1 LRGSKEIFA
10 LVDCNNFYASCER
23 VFNPRLE
30 GKPVVVL
37 SNNDGCVVARSNE
50 AKALGLSMG
59 VPAFEIEEI
68 IRKNGVEVFSSNYAL
83 YADMSSRVMETLS
96 AFTPDIEVYSIDEAF
111 LNLAAPACCRR
122 GCSLTDYGRKIW
134 RTVKQWTGMP
144 VTVGIARTKT
154 LAKIANG
161 VAKKSAKANG
171 VLDLTDSAYLDK
183 VLAETPVEKV
193 WTVGIRTALK
203 LKGAGI
209 KTALALRDANIG
221 WVRQKFGV
229 VGTRTVYELRGI
241 SCYPLEQNPPVKK
254 SITVSRM
261 FGKPVES
268 VEELKEAIA
277 SYASRAGEKLR
288 EQGLAAGVMTV
299 YVTTSRFI
307 ENRYFNSHTV
317 EFAAATSDTIELIR
331 NACRCIDRLYRKG
344 CAFKKCGIIFNALVP
359 ENQAQKLLF
368 DNVDPVRGPP
378 LEVRRQLLTGDPTE
392 KASNGV
398 DRLKSQRL
406 MRVIDSINT
415 RLDSPLQWAAEG
427 LDQSWKVK
435 FKRRSCRYTTRWD
448 ELPEVAFAVRHPVEC
463 PSTI

>member
-1 LRGSKEIFA
+1 MRGSKDIFA

-23 VFNPRLE
+23 VFSPKLE
-30 GKPVVVL
+30 GRPIVVL

-50 AKALGLSMG
+50 AKALGIGMG
-59 VPAFEIEEI
+59 VPAFEIEDI

-96 AFTPDIEVYSIDEAF
+96 AFTPDMEVYSIDEAF
-111 LNLAAPACCRR
+111 LDLA
-122 GCSLTDYGRKIW
+122 GFNCSLMDYGRKIW

-154 LAKIANG
+154 LAKIANR
-161 VAKKSAKANG
+161 VAKKSACTCVCLDTCTRVFCAGSTGAGTGEAGTGAKANG
-171 VLDLTDSAYLDK
+171 VLALPPRFLAKARAGAYLEK

-193 WTVGIRTALK
+193 WTVGIKTALK

-209 KTALALRDANIG
+209 KTALAFRDADIG

-229 VGTRTVYELRGI
+229 VGVRTVYELRGI

-261 FGKPVES
+261 FGRPVES
-268 VEELKEAIA
+268 IEELKEAIA

-288 EQGLAAGVMTV
+288 GQGLAAGVMTV

-317 EFAAATSDTIELIR
+317 EFAVATSDTIELIR
-331 NACRCIDRLYRKG
+331 SACRCIDRLYRKG

-359 ENQAQKLLF
+359 ENQVQKGLF
-368 DNVDPVRGPP
+368 DN
-378 LEVRRQLLTGDPTE
+378 
-392 KASNGV
+392 V

-427 LDQSWKVK
+427 LAQPWKVK

-448 ELPEVAFAVRHPVEC
+448 ELPEVALC
-463 PSTI
+463 P

>member
-1 LRGSKEIFA
+1 MRGSKEIFA

-23 VFNPRLE
+23 VFSPKLE
-30 GKPVVVL
+30 GRPVVVL

-50 AKALGLSMG
+50 AKALGIGMG

-96 AFTPDIEVYSIDEAF
+96 AFTPDMEVYSIDEAF
-111 LNLAAPACCRR
+111 LNLA
-122 GCSLTDYGRKIW
+122 GFNCSPSTSLRTDYGRKIW

-144 VTVGIARTKT
+144 VTVGMARTKT
-154 LAKIANG
+154 LAKIANR

-171 VLDLTDSAYLDK
+171 VLDLTDSPYLDR

-209 KTALALRDANIG
+209 KTALALRDADIG

-229 VGTRTVYELRGI
+229 VGVRTVYELRGI
-241 SCYPLEQNPPVKK
+241 SCYSLEQNPPIKK
-254 SITVSRM
+254 SIAVSRM

-268 VEELKEAIA
+268 IEELKEAIA
-277 SYASRAGEKLR
+277 SYASRAGRKLR
-288 EQGLAAGVMTV
+288 GQGLAAGVMTV

-317 EFAAATSDTIELIR
+317 EFAVATSDTIELIR

-359 ENQAQKLLF
+359 ENQAQKALF
-368 DNVDPVRGPP
+368 DN
-378 LEVRRQLLTGDPTE
+378 
-392 KASNGV
+392 V

-415 RLDSPLQWAAEG
+415 RLNSPLQWAAEG
-427 LDQSWKVK
+427 LAQSWKVK

-463 PSTI
+463 P

>member
-1 LRGSKEIFA
+1 MKEIFA

-23 VFNPRLE
+23 VFSPKLE

-50 AKALGLSMG
+50 AKVLGIGMG
-59 VPAFEIEEI
+59 VPAFEVEDI
-68 IRKNGVEVFSSNYAL
+68 IRKNDVEVFSSNYAL

-111 LNLAAPACCRR
+111 LNLA
-122 GCSLTDYGRKIW
+122 GFSCSLTDYGRKMQ

-154 LAKIANG
+154 LVKIANRA
-161 VAKKSAKANG
+161 AKKSAKANG

-193 WTVGIRTALK
+193 WTVGIKTALK
-203 LKGAGI
+203 LKNAGI
-209 KTALALRDANIG
+209 KTALALRDVDVS

-229 VGTRTVYELRGI
+229 VGVRTVYELRGI
-241 SCYPLEQNPPVKK
+241 SCYPLEQNPPAKK

-268 VEELKEAIA
+268 IKELKEAIA

-288 EQGLAAGVMTV
+288 AQGLAAGVMTV

-317 EFAAATSDTIELIR
+317 EFAAATSNTIELIR

-344 CAFKKCGIIFNALVP
+344 CAFKKCGIIFNGLVP
-359 ENQAQKLLF
+359 ENQIQKGLF
-368 DNVDPVRGPP
+368 DN
-378 LEVRRQLLTGDPTE
+378 
-392 KASNGV
+392 V

-406 MRVIDSINT
+406 MRVIDTINT
-415 RLDSPLQWAAEG
+415 RLNSPLQWAAEG
-427 LDQSWKVK
+427 LGQSWKVR
-435 FKRRSCRYTTRWD
+435 FKRRSNRYTTRWD
-448 ELPEVAFAVRHPVEC
+448 ELPEVA
-463 PSTI
+463 

>member
-1 LRGSKEIFA
+1 MWGSKEIFA

-23 VFNPRLE
+23 VFNPKLE
-30 GKPVVVL
+30 GRPVVVL

-50 AKALGLSMG
+50 AKALGIGMG
-59 VPAFEIEEI
+59 VPAFEVEDI
-68 IRKNGVEVFSSNYAL
+68 IRKNSVEVFSSNYAL

-96 AFTPDIEVYSIDEAF
+96 AFTPDMEVYSIDEAF
-111 LNLAAPACCRR
+111 LDLA
-122 GCSLTDYGRKIW
+122 GFNCSPSTSLRTDYGRKIW

-144 VTVGIARTKT
+144 VTVGMARTKT
-154 LAKIANG
+154 LAKIANR

-171 VLDLTDSAYLDK
+171 VLDLTDSPYLDK
-183 VLAETPVEKV
+183 VLTETPVEKV
-193 WTVGIRTALK
+193 WTVGIKSALK

-209 KTALALRDANIG
+209 KTALALRDADIG

-229 VGTRTVYELRGI
+229 VGVRTVYELRGI

-261 FGKPVES
+261 FGEPVES
-268 VEELKEAIA
+268 IEELKEAIA
-277 SYASRAGEKLR
+277 SYASRAGRKLR
-288 EQGLAAGVMTV
+288 GQGLAAGVMTV

-317 EFAAATSDTIELIR
+317 EFAVATSDTIELIR
-331 NACRCIDRLYRKG
+331 SACRCIDRLYRKG

-359 ENQAQKLLF
+359 ENRVQKGLF
-368 DNVDPVRGPP
+368 DNVDPVRG
-378 LEVRRQLLTGDPTE
+378 PTE

-427 LDQSWKVK
+427 LAQPWKVK

-463 PSTI
+463 P

>member
-23 VFNPRLE
+23 VFNPGLR
-30 GKPVVVL
+30 GRPVVVL

-50 AKALGLSMG
+50 AKALGIGMG
-59 VPAFEIEEI
+59 VPAFEVEEI

-111 LNLAAPACCRR
+111 LNLA
-122 GCSLTDYGRKIW
+122 GFDCSLTPPVEDGSGLTDYGRKIW

-154 LAKIANG
+154 LAKIANR

-171 VLDLTDSAYLDK
+171 VLDLTDSPYLNK

-209 KTALALRDANIG
+209 KTALGLRDANIG
-221 WVRQKFGV
+221 WIRQKFGV
-229 VGTRTVYELRGI
+229 VGVRTVYELRGI

-254 SITVSRM
+254 SIAVSRM

-268 VEELKEAIA
+268 AEELKEAIA

-288 EQGLAAGVMTV
+288 GQGLAAGVMTV

-307 ENRYFNSHTV
+307 ESRYFNSHTV
-317 EFAAATSDTIELIR
+317 EFAVATSDTIELIR

-359 ENQAQKLLF
+359 ENRAQKALF
-368 DNVDPVRGPP
+368 DN
-378 LEVRRQLLTGDPTE
+378 
-392 KASNGV
+392 A

-415 RLDSPLQWAAEG
+415 RLNSPLQWAAEG
-427 LDQSWKVK
+427 LAQSWRVK

-448 ELPEVAFAVRHPVEC
+448 ELPEAA
-463 PSTI
+463 SA